1 MYLFKHILRPL
12 QNLKNIVRHN
22 NKMLQIQ
29 DIKVL
34 LFLLYLVNYTFD
46 FVKYSVLFKKHL

>member
-1 MYLFKHILRPL
+1 MYLFKHILRTL

-46 FVKYSVLFKKHL
+46 FVKYSVLFTKHL